1 MKKSSDTANKKS
13 NMKNKYEIRSSK
25 ATSFFKKLA
34 WFRKAIIGY
43 FKPIIINEDNLC
55 SADDVPVIYAPN
67 HRSTLDPIIVNAII
81 GKHIHWAALLRF
93 FEGTD
98 SIFNNSKNPI
108 LCRFTAWVFRKLE
121 YIPIDR
127 KKDNPEAVNYTSV
140 VDMISFL
147 KINKKIGIFP
157 EGTTSRPEGE
167 EFGEFDPSFVQIAK
181 KTKTKI
187 QPITLYW
194 FEDKKGKKRPVINF
208 ASTIDVTGKK
218 VDEIY
223 QEYLDVQKAQ
233 LPENKKKSEEYL

>member
-1 MKKSSDTANKKS
+1 MN
-13 NMKNKYEIRSSK
+13 
-25 ATSFFKKLA
+25 F
-34 WFRKAIIGY
+34 
-43 FKPIIINEDNLC
+43 
-55 SADDVPVIYAPN
+55 
-67 HRSTLDPIIVNAII
+67 
-81 GKHIHWAALLRF
+81 AAF
-93 FEGTD
+93 
-98 SIFNNSKNPI
+98 I
-108 LCRFTAWVFRKLE
+108 E

-127 KKDNPEAVNYTSV
+127 KKDNPDAVNYTSV